1 MNETHPKVLVPH
13 KWFYLYRDSIQLL
26 DQFRV
31 KSGSLL
37 TINCVDDMFIHVS
50 RKAVGVYFLDL
61 FGSGAILKKNLL
73 WRARVGQKKHL
84 GGGFA

>member
-1 MNETHPKVLVPH
+1 MNKTHTKVLVPH

-37 TINCVDDMFIHVS
+37 TINCVDDMYIHVS
-50 RKAVGVYFLDL
+50 RKAVGVYFLVVEQFSKKICFGGQELDKRSIWEEDL
-61 FGSGAILKKNLL
+61 PSI
-73 WRARVGQKKHL
+73 
-84 GGGFA
+84 